1 MLMELAFKIALISGQ
16 GLYGVRSTVLRRR
29 MLKLVSVWLILALL
43 GLHLPQSGGVNA
55 MPAAALLWSA
65 RGAAA
70 PQGGFIE
77 IRAETYGLPLQQDEW
92 TEAYPRA
99 AVRLEHGQRIQAE
112 FKIEQAGDFVIYMDT
127 LAGSDL
133 IGAPEGELRID
144 GQLPA
149 ADVPRIVF
157 PVLYQSQ
164 GDEFPLDRYGNQILI
179 PQQRLMQWS
188 KMPLRDVTFSRRLP
202 VTVFLQPGSHS
213 LSLELTKESLYLGSI
228 YLQPFF
234 ALPAYSEYLAA
245 QPAAEAKGVM
255 IALEAELPAY
265 KNDTAIRPVNSR
277 SLAVTP
283 YETYRVL
290 LNTLGGESWQRSGG
304 TVYYRFSVPQDG
316 YYHIT
321 LRALQNSKN
330 NFTVFRRFW
339 IDGQVPFAELNEV
352 PFPYAAEWQNI
363 TLGGVQPY
371 RFYLTRGE
379 HVLGIE
385 ATHSPYGRAIE
396 NIQQELRQINQLSL
410 EVKRLTGNQVDRY
423 KEWALSDYI
432 PDIDKRLQ
440 GILENLRADKEF
452 LLNLNQGRSSQEV
465 LSYQIAI
472 DNLTFLAEDV
482 DKIPLFMGRLSE
494 GGNSAA
500 QRLSTLQTSL
510 ESQPLLLDRIFI
522 HTADMTPPPVRVN
535 PLESALEGLRRFWH
549 SFQPDPYF
557 TPGAAQD
564 ELEVWVNRPRQY
576 VDLLQTITDQ
586 QFTPQT
592 GIRVKYAIMPD
603 ESKLVLANA
612 AGIQPDV
619 ALGVSTHIPY
629 ELAIRNALYDLRS
642 FEDFDTFIQI
652 YSPGSLLSYIINDS
666 VYAIPETQDFW
677 VTFYRRD
684 ILEALGVPVP
694 QTWNEVLEILPE
706 LQRYGLNYNTPLSSG
721 GGFKGY
727 LFTAPFLFNFG
738 AQLYSADGFSSGL
751 GSEEAIRA
759 VRFMAEC
766 FTIYGMPL
774 TTSSFYESFR
784 QGSLPIGI
792 SNFETYLKLTT
803 AAPELRGLWG
813 IDLYPATV
821 LPDGSQNRY
830 ATGSAQASILF
841 KASSQPEQ
849 AWQFLKWWM
858 STPTQVEFARQ
869 LILNYGIEYLWNTAN
884 LEAFQYL
891 PIPDEH
897 KTVILEQWQWLQ
909 EPVKLPGSYMQER
922 ELSNAWNRIVFDG
935 VNPRVAIDAAILTI
949 NREITRKMEEFGYL
963 QNGQKVR
970 EFRVPTL
977 ETVKGWMAN
986 AK

>member
-1 MLMELAFKIALISGQ
+1 MFWQ
-16 GLYGVRSTVLRRR
+16 RVRSTLR
-29 MLKLVSVWLILALL
+29 LALALL
-43 GLHLPQSGGVNA
+43 LAGMLPAGGSGA
-55 MPAAALLWSA
+55 HAFFHPTPSSPSHEASS
-65 RGAAA
+65 
-70 PQGGFIE
+70 PTHQIE
-77 IRAETYGLPLQQDEW
+77 IRADAYGLPLHMDEW
-92 TEAYPRA
+92 TAAYPKP
-99 AVRLEHGQRIQAE
+99 AVRLERGDRIQVE
-112 FKIEQAGDFVIYMDT
+112 FQIEQSGDFILSMDV
-127 LAGSDL
+127 LAGANL
-133 IGAPEGELRID
+133 IGAPEGVLRVND
-144 GQLPA
+144 QLPA
-149 ADVPRIVF
+149 ADVPRVVF
-157 PVLYQSQ
+157 PVFYQNQ
-164 GDEFPLDRYGNQILI
+164 TDQFPLDRYGNQILI
-179 PQQRLMQWS
+179 PQQRLMLWTR
-188 KMPLRDVTFSRRLP
+188 MPLRDVTFSRSLP
-202 VTVFLQPGSHS
+202 VTVFLESGTHS
-213 LSLELTKESLYLGSI
+213 LSLEITKESIYLGSI
-228 YLQPFF
+228 YLERFF
-234 ALPAYSEYLAA
+234 QLPTYSEYLAA
-245 QPAAEAKGVM
+245 QPAAQAEGTL

-265 KNDTAIRPVNSR
+265 KNDTTIRPINSR
-277 SLAVTP
+277 SLSVTP
-283 YETYRVL
+283 YETYRLL
-290 LNTLGGESWQRSGG
+290 LNTIGGESWQRSGG
-304 TVYYRFSVPQDG
+304 TLYYRFSVPQDG
-316 YYHIT
+316 YYYIT

-330 NFTVFRRFW
+330 NFTVFRRIW
-339 IDGQVPFAELNEV
+339 IDGAVPFAELNEV
-352 PFPYAAEWQNI
+352 PFPYTAEWQNF
-363 TLGGVQPY
+363 TLGGEQQPY
-371 RFYLTRGE
+371 RIYLSQGE

-410 EVKRLTGNQVDRY
+410 EIKRLTGNQVDRY
-423 KEWALSDYI
+423 KEWVLSDYI
-432 PDIDKRLQ
+432 PNIGERLQ
-440 GILENLRADKEF
+440 GILENLRVDKEF
-452 LLNLNQGRSSQEV
+452 LETLNQGRASQEI

-472 DNLTFLAEDV
+472 DNLAFLLQDV
-482 DKIPLFMGRLSE
+482 DKIPLYMGRLSE
-494 GGNSAA
+494 GGSSAA
-500 QRLSTLQTSL
+500 QRLSSLQSSL
-510 ESQPLLLDRIFI
+510 ESQPLALDKIFI
-522 HTADMTPPPVRVN
+522 HSADVQPPTVRVD
-535 PLESALEGLRRFWH
+535 PFESALESLRRFWR
-549 SFQPDPYF
+549 SFRSDPYY
-557 TPGAAQD
+557 TPGAAQN

-586 QFTPQT
+586 NFTPQT
-592 GIRVKYAIMPD
+592 GIRVKFAIMPD

-642 FEDFDTFIQI
+642 FEDFASFIRI
-652 YSPGSLLSYIINDS
+652 YSPGALLSYIINDS

-677 VTFYRRD
+677 VTFYRQD
-684 ILEALGVPVP
+684 ILDSLGLPVP
-694 QTWNEVLEILPE
+694 KTWDEVLEILPE

-721 GGFKGY
+721 SGFKGY
-727 LFTAPFLFNFG
+727 LMTAPFLFNFG
-738 AQLYSADGFSSGL
+738 AQLYSPDGFSSGL

-803 AAPELRGLWG
+803 AAPEIRGLWG

-821 LPDGSQNRY
+821 LADGAHNRY

-841 KASSQPEQ
+841 KASQRPEE

-858 STPTQVEFARQ
+858 STETQVEFAQQ

-884 LEAFQYL
+884 LDAFQYL

-897 KTVILEQWQWLQ
+897 KAVILEQWQWLQ

-963 QNGQKVR
+963 QNGQRVR
-970 EFRVPTL
+970 EFKVPSL
-977 ETVKGWMAN
+977 ETVKGWMEH

>member
-1 MLMELAFKIALISGQ
+1 MKRLGVWGLVRVWVSLLAVMVLLPLPARSNTAL
-16 GLYGVRSTVLRRR
+16 RAAPRP
-29 MLKLVSVWLILALL
+29 AL
-43 GLHLPQSGGVNA
+43 
-55 MPAAALLWSA
+55 PAAF
-65 RGAAA
+65 RAA
-70 PQGGFIE
+70 PPAVLE
-77 IRAETYGLPLQQDEW
+77 ISADAFGMPLQNDEW
-92 TEAYPRA
+92 TAAYPKPA
-99 AVRLEHGQRIQAE
+99 LRLERGDRIE
-112 FKIEQAGDFVIYMDT
+112 VSFEVEEYGDYLLWMDV
-127 LAGSDL
+127 LAGPDL

-144 GQLPA
+144 NRLPA
-149 ADVPRIVF
+149 ADVPRVVF
-157 PVLYQSQ
+157 PVYYQNRA
-164 GDEFPLDRYGNQILI
+164 DEFPLDRYGNQILI
-179 PQQRLMQWS
+179 PQQRLMQWTR
-188 KMPLRDVTFSRRLP
+188 MPLRDVTFSRNLP
-202 VTVFLQPGSHS
+202 VMVYLEAGRHS
-213 LSLELTKESLYLGSI
+213 LSLEMTKESLYLGSV
-228 YLQPFF
+228 YLERFTG
-234 ALPAYSEYLAA
+234 LPAYAEYLNALP
-245 QPAAEAKGVM
+245 PADASRVM
-255 IALEAELPAY
+255 IELEAELPAY
-265 KNDTAIRPVNSR
+265 KNDTAIRPINSR
-277 SLAVTP
+277 SPAVTP
-283 YETYRVL
+283 YETYRLL

-363 TLGGVQPY
+363 TLGGEQPY
-371 RFYLTRGE
+371 RIYLTRGE

-410 EVKRLTGNQVDRY
+410 EIKRLTGNQVDRY
-423 KEWALSDYI
+423 KEWVLSDYI
-432 PDIDKRLQ
+432 PNIRERLL
-440 GILENLRADKEF
+440 GILDNLREDKE
-452 LLNLNQGRSSQEV
+452 LLERLNQGRASQEI
-465 LSYQIAI
+465 LAYQIAM
-472 DNLTFLAEDV
+472 DNLAFLAEDV
-482 DKIPLFMGRLSE
+482 DKIPLHMGRLSE
-494 GGNSAA
+494 GSSSAA
-500 QRLSTLQTSL
+500 QRLSSLQTSL
-510 ESQPLLLDRIFI
+510 ESQPLVLDRIFI
-522 HTADMTPPPVRVN
+522 HTADMTPPPVRVD
-535 PLESALEGLRRFWH
+535 PLASFLESLRRFYS
-549 SFQPDPYF
+549 SFRPDPYY
-557 TPGAAQD
+557 TPGGAQD

-576 VDLLQTITDQ
+576 VDLLQTLADQ
-586 QFTPQT
+586 YFTPQS
-592 GIRVKYAIMPD
+592 GIRVKFAIMPD

-642 FEDFDTFIQI
+642 FEDFDSFIRI
-652 YSPGSLLSYIINDS
+652 YSPGALLSYIINDS

-677 VTFYRRD
+677 VTFYRQD

-694 QTWNEVLEILPE
+694 QTWDEVLEILPE

-721 GGFKGY
+721 SGFKGY

-821 LPDGSQNRY
+821 LPDGNQNRY

-841 KASSQPEQ
+841 KATDQPEQ

-869 LILNYGIEYLWNTAN
+869 LILNYGIEYLWNSAN

-897 KTVILEQWQWLQ
+897 KAVVLEQWQWLQ

-935 VNPRVAIDAAILTI
+935 VNPRVAIDAAVLTI

-963 QNGQKVR
+963 QNGQKVK
-970 EFRVPTL
+970 EFKVPTL